1 LKPASLGITPTL
13 NPNLKYHFTTFGSF
27 TLIAAVCEIHPPWK
41 SRCQHNKPRKKQK
54 KMKRIAIGM
63 LAAGIVA
70 SSAFAGDDTV
80 GKEMKAP
87 VPALAPC
94 FKDQE
99 FQVDLWGSITEL
111 SSGNREGQFG
121 TPRRGGGGGIGVNY
135 FFIRYL
141 GIGVDGDLS
150 SAHHELWNTTA
161 KLIVRVPFDFGGL
174 CLAPYVFSGGGGAF
188 ASSQYGNDS
197 ASVGAFMLGG
207 GLEYRIKPYISIF
220 AEGRYTW
227 AGESDT
233 HPDLTAASGRF
244 GLRISF

>member
-1 LKPASLGITPTL
+1 
-13 NPNLKYHFTTFGSF
+13 
-27 TLIAAVCEIHPPWK
+27 
-41 SRCQHNKPRKKQK
+41 
-54 KMKRIAIGM
+54 MKRIAIG
-63 LAAGIVA
+63 LIAAGMVA
-70 SSAFAGDDTV
+70 STAFAGDDTV
-80 GKEMKAP
+80 GKESKAP

-99 FQVDLWGSITEL
+99 FQVDLWGGLTEL
-111 SSGNREGQFG
+111 SSGNRAGLFD
-121 TPRRGGGGGIGVNY
+121 TPRRGGGGGLGVNY

-141 GIGVDGDLS
+141 GIGVDADLD
-150 SAHHELWNTTA
+150 SAHHELWNATA

-174 CLAPYVFSGGGGAF
+174 CLAPYVYSGGGGAF
-188 ASSQYGNDS
+188 ANSQYGNDS

-207 GLEYRIKPYISIF
+207 GLEYRITQNIGLF

-227 AGESDT
+227 AGESNS